1 MKIIKRLV
9 FICIAFVLIFCLVIY
24 YPNLTFSGTQ
34 KNEKILV
41 IGGMATGDYW
51 GTVKM
56 GAEAAAEECNVA
68 FNYLAPKDE
77 SDIQGQI
84 NLIEN
89 ALNKGISAL
98 VVAPN
103 DYEKLS
109 KVIEKAYSKRIP
121 VIVMNSRVNTNK
133 FDYYI
138 SADNIDGGRKAGDML
153 VSILGTKF
161 KVGIMSSIE
170 GADSLMEREKGLLDL
185 FSQYKGVEVVAK
197 GYCLSDPA
205 ATKELTKKMLSE
217 HRNLDAIVALNS
229 NAAEGVAET
238 LNEMNLEGSIK
249 VIAFDSTLREIDY
262 LEKGIISATIIHDPF
277 TMGYLSVKYAVNAL
291 NKNNLS
297 NVKYAM
303 DIFNKKDIPNEI
315 KIKSK
320 IIDGTNM
327 YFQENEK
334 FLFPIVK

>member
-1 MKIIKRLV
+1 MKIVKKLV
-9 FICIAFVLIFCLVIY
+9 IVCIAFISISCLVIY
-24 YPNLTFSGTQ
+24 YPNLTFSDVQ
-34 KNEKILV
+34 NNEKVLV
-41 IGGMATGDYW
+41 VGGMSTGDYW
-51 GTVKM
+51 GTIKM
-56 GAEAAAEECNVA
+56 GAKAAAEECNVT
-68 FNYLAPKDE
+68 FNYLAPRDE

-84 NLIEN
+84 NIIDD
-89 ALNKGISAL
+89 ALNKGINAL

-109 KVIEKAYSKRIP
+109 KVIEKAYSKKIP
-121 VIVMNSRVNTNK
+121 VVVMNSRVNTQK
-133 FDYYI
+133 FDCYI

-153 VSILGTKF
+153 VSILGTRF

-170 GADSLMEREKGLLDL
+170 GTEPLIEREKGLLDL
-185 FSQYKGVEVVAK
+185 FSQYKEVKVVAK
-197 GYCLSDPA
+197 GYCLSDSA
-205 ATKELTKKMLSE
+205 MTKELTKKMISE
-217 HRNLDAIVALNS
+217 HADLDAIVALNS
-229 NAAEGVAET
+229 NAAEQVAET
-238 LNEMNLEGSIK
+238 INELDLEGSIK
-249 VIAFDSTLREIDY
+249 VIAFDSTLKEIDY
-262 LEKGIISATIIHDPF
+262 LEKGVISAIIIHDPF

-297 NVKYAM
+297 DVKYAM
-303 DIFNKKDIPNEI
+303 DIFNKKDISNEI